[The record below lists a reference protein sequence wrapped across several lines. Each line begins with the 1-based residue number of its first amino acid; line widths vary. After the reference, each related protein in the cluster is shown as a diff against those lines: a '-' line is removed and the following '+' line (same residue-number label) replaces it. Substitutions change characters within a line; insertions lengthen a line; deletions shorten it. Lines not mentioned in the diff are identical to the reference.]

1 MHIRAFDWDDTNRDH
16 LARHGVEPEEAEEA
30 FLGRRFI
37 FRSYE
42 SRYILLGRSAAG
54 RYLIL
59 AFSLSAGLARVITGR
74 DMTKAERQRYRR
86 G

>member
-1 MHIRAFDWDDTNRDH
+1 MHISGFDWDDRNRDH
-16 LARHGVEPEEAEEA
+16 IARHNVEPEEAEEA
-30 FLGRRFI
+30 FLGRRLI

-59 AFSLSAGLARVITGR
+59 AFSLSGGIARVITAR
-74 DMTKAERQRYRR
+74 DMTKAERKRYQR